1 MWRWRDPVVIVCAA
15 ILITALPWLAL
26 ESPHQFITRGHI
38 TTAFE
43 TLRKTRPSA
52 IVAARDLYR
61 VYAFSPRRS
70 SSLTPAARRA
80 IISSTAIMLTRVL
93 IAPQLLNMYINIRTR
108 SEALRLEL
116 DSLSM
121 AVSLSFIMLL
131 AILPIFSVPFFET
144 LDIAIN
150 YTLSLFHFASGSFSD
165 VWAAICT
172 VYAVEVLP
180 SHCREKGFAL
190 TVSIYQALRVVF
202 ESISPIPFD
211 YYEPDDSGVS
221 KVAGV
226 YRLAAM
232 CTFPV
237 TLVLVIFV
245 VRETRK
251 VPLED
256 MGHLFEARN
265 RDLALY
271 QVRVV
276 WPYLFRRYV
285 LWQKVVLEPFEESR
299 YGRGAIALE

>member
-1 MWRWRDPVVIVCAA
+1 MWRWRDPLVIVCAA

-26 ESPHQFITRGHI
+26 ESPHQSITRGHI
-38 TTAFE
+38 TTAFQ

-61 VYAFSPRRS
+61 VYVSSPRRS

-93 IAPQLLNMYINIRTR
+93 IAPQPLNMYINIRTR
-108 SEALRLEL
+108 SEASRLEL

-121 AVSLSFIMLL
+121 AVSLSFIMLLGNSTIDANRYGRRRGLTLGL

-165 VWAAICT
+165 IWAAICT

-180 SHCREKGFAL
+180 SHCRGITAGF
-190 TVSIYQALRVVF
+190 VSHHASCF
-202 ESISPIPFD
+202 
-211 YYEPDDSGVS
+211 
-221 KVAGV
+221 

-232 CTFPV
+232 CSFPV
-237 TLVLVIFV
+237 TLVLVIFAM
-245 VRETRK
+245 RETRK

-256 MGHLFEARN
+256 MGHLLEARN

-271 QVRVV
+271 
-276 WPYLFRRYV
+276 
-285 LWQKVVLEPFEESR
+285 QKVVLEPFEESR
-299 YGRGAIALE
+299 YGGGAIALE